1 MPARTAE
8 WSMSEDVSRLGLDD
22 RRNRLRKG
30 SREMRRS
37 SRNRAAALRYSRALT
52 GMLTDIGAAQK
63 IAEELAVMAEAIS
76 TVPDLHQILSNP
88 VFAEKRLEVVAE
100 TVRLL
105 ELSAVTGNFLTVLI
119 NRDRMLMLDEILAA
133 FKQDISRRLGRL
145 EIEVVTAKKLT
156 KKQEKALLDNL
167 AAVVNKPAENLDLNI
182 VVDPEM
188 WGGLKAKIGSV
199 VYDGSLR
206 AQLEQVADNLRKES

>member
-1 MPARTAE
+1 
-8 WSMSEDVSRLGLDD
+8 
-22 RRNRLRKG
+22 
-30 SREMRRS
+30 
-37 SRNRAAALRYSRALT
+37 
-52 GMLTDIGAAQK
+52 MLTDIGAAQK
-63 IAEELAVMAEAIS
+63 IAEELAVMAEAIRS
-76 TVPDLHQILSNP
+76 VPDLHQILSNP
-88 VFAEKRLEVVAE
+88 VFAEKRAEVVGE

-105 ELSAVTGNFLTVLI
+105 ELSTVTGHFLSVLI
-119 NRDRMLMLDEILAA
+119 ARDRMLMLDEILAA
-133 FKQDISRRLGRL
+133 FKEDINRRLGRL

-167 AAVVNKPAENLDLNI
+167 AVVVHKPAENLDLNI

>member
-1 MPARTAE
+1 M
-8 WSMSEDVSRLGLDD
+8 
-22 RRNRLRKG
+22 
-30 SREMRRS
+30 
-37 SRNRAAALRYSRALT
+37 
-52 GMLTDIGAAQK
+52 
-63 IAEELAVMAEAIS
+63 
-76 TVPDLHQILSNP
+76 
-88 VFAEKRLEVVAE
+88 AE